1 MVAFKKM
8 WSDVNHLIDQ
18 YEASKKINK
27 KNEVFLIGEGENLVF
42 LTKEDFVDFWTSML
56 LYNRVEKNSINGKNK
71 LLYVYELVK
80 ELPYVVEN
88 SNVLRLQ

>member
-18 YEASKKINK
+18 FEASNKINK
-27 KNEVFLIGEGENLVF
+27 KNEVFLIGEGENVVF

-56 LYNRVEKNSINGKNK
+56 LYNRVEKKSINDKNK